1 VQSVPTPNRRK
12 LAYACALA
20 VALIWAFAFV
30 FLALSWNGPSSGD
43 GPADITLLNVLLAL
57 AFLCFPAVGFVLALR
72 RPENPIGWL
81 LLGVGVAW
89 GLTGLSAYAE
99 YGLIVAPGSVPGA
112 AAAAA
117 IAWPMWAPAV
127 GITFTFVLL
136 LFPDGHLPGRRW
148 RWVAYAAA
156 FAITAIT
163 LVGVLTPGKMTN
175 QGFPDVTNPLGV
187 DAVGTLS
194 DNDAV
199 FIPILLLAMVG
210 SAASV
215 VVRYRRSHGV
225 ERQQIKWLTTAAAV
239 IVSGIALT
247 IVPSLVFASD
257 GPEPWW
263 QAVMDNVVAFSYAL
277 IPLSI
282 GVAVVRYR
290 LYEID
295 VIIRK
300 TLVYAILAVAL
311 ALVYLGGI
319 SSASVILRA
328 VTGQS
333 GAVAV
338 TLSTLAV
345 AVTFQPLRTWIQ
357 RAVDRRFYR
366 RKYDSAQTLR
376 EFNSRLRQEIDLDA
390 LSAEMLNVVTET
402 VQPSHA
408 SMWLR
413 SGPPP

>member
-1 VQSVPTPNRRK
+1 
-12 LAYACALA
+12 
-20 VALIWAFAFV
+20 V
-30 FLALSWNGPSSGD
+30 FLALSWNAPTADG
-43 GPADITLLNVLLAL
+43 GPAGNTALDILLAM
-57 AFLCFPAVGFVLALR
+57 AFMCFPAVGFVLALR

-81 LLGVGVAW
+81 LLAIGAAW

-99 YGLIVAPGSVPGA
+99 YGLVVAPGSAPGA
-112 AAAAA
+112 AEAGA

-127 GITFTFVLL
+127 GMTFTFVLL

-156 FAITAIT
+156 VAITAIT
-163 LVGVLTPGKMTN
+163 VVGVLTPGKMVD
-175 QGFPDVTNPLGV
+175 QGFPGTDNPLGIE
-187 DAVGTLS
+187 TMRTIS
-194 DNDAV
+194 ENDAA
-199 FIPILLLAMVG
+199 FLPILVAAMIG

-225 ERQQIKWLTTAAAV
+225 ERQQIKWLAAAGAV
-239 IVSGIALT
+239 IVTGIALT
-247 IVPSLVFASD
+247 AVPSLAFASD

-263 QAVMDNVVAFSYAL
+263 QTVMDNVVAFSYAL

-300 TLVYAILAVAL
+300 TLVYAILAGVL

-319 SSASVILRA
+319 SSVSLILRA

-338 TLSTLAV
+338 TLSTLVV
-345 AVTFQPLRTWIQ
+345 AVTFQPLRTRIQ
-357 RAVDRRFYR
+357 RGVDRRFYR
-366 RKYDSAQTLR
+366 RKYDGARTLR
-376 EFNSRLRQEIDLDA
+376 EFNSRLRQEVDLDA
-390 LSAEMLNVVTET
+390 LTAEVLDVVTET

-413 SGPPP
+413 PGPS